1 MFLTDAHIEAI
12 KDAALNID
20 FGKIIIHIDANSH
33 YLDITLEKRIRLPLE
48 IEKLALTALRPPLLA
63 QQRGKA
69 PENPVSLP
77 AGRL

>member
-63 QQRGKA
+63 TTTRQSPGKPHIA
-69 PENPVSLP
+69 T
-77 AGRL
+77 GG